1 VYIIDAAGQV
11 GRIVVDQSQILF
23 SSFHFFVMKAVDV
36 SKSALSPSQPKLSHH
51 FCQWDSGN
59 FHGEE
64 SLDEVCTRLKFP
76 KVSITS
82 YLKFLEHTPMLNLL
96 FHGYHLY
103 GNLYSVALF
112 MSFNAFTRYLHQTS
126 CHIDYEVEL
135 CGFNDESIA
144 KCGRCKAN
152 RDAVSCEMVHSNSC
166 PYLLSLFPEL
176 HDEVNSDILHL
187 MDLGSSY
194 PIVDSEVDCY
204 VKLHCDEGGSSM
216 QSFGST
222 SPDNFVNS
230 LPTTEDS
237 VPIKK
242 DSLITKGIPLEL
254 VSVMLD
260 EALKFAKACHF
271 GQCSQLP
278 SIVHVTSQSQ
288 SDGYMFAPFVSPETG
303 NVTGCSIGRLQA
315 AKYCAQCG
323 YLLVNKV
330 DVLFIPFHCFMVKV
344 IDLVLESYLV
354 NTDQKCN
361 ASLDLWVQCN
371 FSGAESFNVVRNVF
385 NGIIVQ
391 LSDCMMFLRS
401 LPQMKLFFNYCCVDD
416 SEGIAISFIMA
427 FDAFQLYNQHCIWLP
442 DHVGVDEEGLEPFVD
457 LMVPPQT
464 FCYFATSSTQIPS
477 NTNISLESN
486 VNWTPPITRQS
497 SR

>member
-1 VYIIDAAGQV
+1 
-11 GRIVVDQSQILF
+11 
-23 SSFHFFVMKAVDV
+23 
-36 SKSALSPSQPKLSHH
+36 
-51 FCQWDSGN
+51 
-59 FHGEE
+59 
-64 SLDEVCTRLKFP
+64 
-76 KVSITS
+76 
-82 YLKFLEHTPMLNLL
+82 MLNLL

-112 MSFNAFTRYLHQTS
+112 MSFDAFTRYLHQTS

-135 CGFNDESIA
+135 CGFNDESAA
-144 KCGRCKAN
+144 KCGHCKAN

-166 PYLLSLFPEL
+166 PYLLSIFPEL

-288 SDGYMFAPFVSPETG
+288 SD
-303 NVTGCSIGRLQA
+303 VTCLHHSFHL
-315 AKYCAQCG
+315 KLVT
-323 YLLVNKV
+323 LLVVQLVNYKLLST
-330 DVLFIPFHCFMVKV
+330 VLNVGIFLSMKWMTY
-344 IDLVLESYLV
+344 SYLS
-354 NTDQKCN
+354 T
-361 ASLDLWVQCN
+361 
-371 FSGAESFNVVRNVF
+371 
-385 NGIIVQ
+385 
-391 LSDCMMFLRS
+391 
-401 LPQMKLFFNYCCVDD
+401 
-416 SEGIAISFIMA
+416 IS
-427 FDAFQLYNQHCIWLP
+427 W
-442 DHVGVDEEGLEPFVD
+442 
-457 LMVPPQT
+457 
-464 FCYFATSSTQIPS
+464 
-477 NTNISLESN
+477 
-486 VNWTPPITRQS
+486 
-497 SR
+497 